1 MNKKFLEFF
10 RCPLCKSSLKCNS
23 SDTNGDD
30 ILKGRLICE
39 SKHVFEIQQGVPNF
53 IVNREECKNN
63 VDFQE
68 PDSVES
74 FGFEWQWDNIPRTE
88 DDLHFRVFEKPN
100 ITKDFLNAKLVLDAG
115 CGAGLQTNFMARHGA
130 LVIGIDLSD
139 AVKAACKNNSNNE
152 NVCIAKS
159 DILNAPFKN
168 ETFDYIYCE
177 GVLQHVKDPKEAFY
191 KLVSLLKE
199 KGQIF
204 ATFYTKREGKIT
216 PFLLLREPIRFVLS
230 KLSKKLCWYI
240 CWLSVPLNKIPLL
253 KYFFRKTIV
262 LYDKR
267 NPSDKS
273 TWCLN
278 YDFYGPHKYQYYF
291 KPSEIVDIWENS
303 GDILTILHSEKG
315 YPLRGEKEQQHGFSN
330 YERV

>member
-1 MNKKFLEFF
+1 MHKKFLNFF
-10 RCPLCKSSLKCNS
+10 RCPLCRTSLRYSNLS
-23 SDTNGDD
+23 TDGDD

-39 SKHVFEIQQGVPNF
+39 SKHTFDIQQDIPNF
-53 IVNREECKNN
+53 IVNKNDYEN
-63 VDFQE
+63 SVNSQDPRTVD
-68 PDSVES
+68 S

-139 AVKAACKNNSNNE
+139 AVKAAFKNNSNNE

-168 ETFDYIYCE
+168 GTFDYIYCE

-191 KLVSLLKE
+191 KLVSLLK
-199 KGQIF
+199 KDGQIF
-204 ATFYTKREGKIT
+204 ATFYTKRESKIT

-230 KLSKKLCWYI
+230 RLPKKLCWYI
-240 CWLSVPLNKIPLL
+240 CSLSVPLNKIPLL

-267 NPSDKS
+267 NPSAKS

-291 KPSEIVDIWENS
+291 KPSEITDIWGNS
-303 GDILTILHSEKG
+303 RDKLTILHSENG
-315 YPLRGEKEQQHGFSN
+315 YPLRGKKE
-330 YERV
+330 